1 MGSWA
6 GAKYS
11 DGTREWDLFS
21 NIQILFDQH
30 IQRIGWQRCLGKAY
44 RVGYNLQDLTLFHC
58 KSPFISLKP
67 DAL

>member
-44 RVGYNLQDLTLFHC
+44 NLQDLNNPTASIPNGWNNH
-58 KSPFISLKP
+58 IIII
-67 DAL
+67 